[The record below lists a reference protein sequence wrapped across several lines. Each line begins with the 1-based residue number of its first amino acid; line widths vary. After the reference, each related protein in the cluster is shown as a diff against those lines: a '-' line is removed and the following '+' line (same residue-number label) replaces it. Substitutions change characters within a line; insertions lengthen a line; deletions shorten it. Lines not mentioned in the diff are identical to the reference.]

1 MSCVDGMRLMKDD
14 SVDIVITSPPYNLK
28 DAESKYDQYADNMT
42 DEDYYNF
49 IKDVITELIRVTK
62 YFVFFNF
69 QFLSNNKITY
79 LRIMNDFRDNVKD
92 IIIWHKNQALPSP
105 ANCLT
110 NTYEFVVVFTKK
122 DKAKG
127 KAFDCEAFDDYTKK
141 FSLSTNVIS
150 GGGNAQE
157 SNELNK
163 ACFPSYFVEWFV
175 RRFTNED
182 SVVLDPFMGSGT
194 TALICC
200 KYRRKY
206 IGFEVSKAQ
215 CDYANERIKKWS
227 LQPRI
232 SDYLTLKRTGCNGD
246 EPEMA
251 RE

>member
-1 MSCVDGMRLMKDD
+1 MEIESNNIYNMSCVDGLRLMKDD

-28 DAESKYDQYADNMT
+28 DSESKYDQYDDNMT

-49 IKDVITELIRVTK
+49 IKDVVAELIRVTK

-69 QFLSNNKITY
+69 QFLSGNKIVY
-79 LRIMNDFRDNVKD
+79 LKIMNDFRDNIKD
-92 IIIWHKNQALPSP
+92 IIIWHKNSALPSP

-110 NTYEFVVVFTKK
+110 NVYEFVVVFTKK

-127 KAFDCEAFDDYTKK
+127 KAFDCEAFDDYVKK
-141 FSLSTNVIS
+141 FGLSINVIS

-175 RRFTNED
+175 RRFTKEGG
-182 SVVLDPFMGSGT
+182 VVLDPFMGSGT

-200 KYRRKY
+200 KYLRKY
-206 IGFEVSKAQ
+206 IGFEISKAQ
-215 CDYANERIKKWS
+215 CDYAAERLKKWS
-227 LQPRI
+227 LQPRLF
-232 SDYLTLKRTGCNGD
+232 DFKKNEEQL
-246 EPEMA
+246 
-251 RE
+251 